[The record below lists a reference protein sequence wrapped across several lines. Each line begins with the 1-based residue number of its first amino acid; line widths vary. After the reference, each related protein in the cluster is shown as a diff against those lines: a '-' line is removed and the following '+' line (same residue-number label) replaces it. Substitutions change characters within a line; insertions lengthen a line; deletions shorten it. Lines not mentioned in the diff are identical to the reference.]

1 MAEKK
6 SDEMRLREAQQW
18 IKDVF
23 VAASEKEIGGRLG
36 EDKVCSKYG
45 FESHPIH
52 HPSGVMRYEYKGTM
66 HTYEI
71 RPGVTPESFI
81 VETLFDGQRM
91 TMESA
96 KDIREWTKEKII
108 ADFWAGHEKWA
119 KRERTATEIRAGRM
133 RVAEM
138 IRRRNIHRS

>member
-1 MAEKK
+1 
-6 SDEMRLREAQQW
+6 
-18 IKDVF
+18 
-23 VAASEKEIGGRLG
+23 
-36 EDKVCSKYG
+36 
-45 FESHPIH
+45 
-52 HPSGVMRYEYKGTM
+52 M

-71 RPGVTPESFI
+71 RPGVTPEGFI

-133 RVAEM
+133 RAAEM
-138 IRRRNIHRS
+138 SRRRNIRAPDIAAHFPEVSQVSRGMMRRNT